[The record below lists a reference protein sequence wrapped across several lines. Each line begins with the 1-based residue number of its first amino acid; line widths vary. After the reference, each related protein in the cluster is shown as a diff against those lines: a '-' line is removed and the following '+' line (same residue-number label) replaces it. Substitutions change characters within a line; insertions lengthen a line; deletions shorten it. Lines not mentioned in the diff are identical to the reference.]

1 MAYSEAPVLI
11 SVKAATTFTSTSL
24 YRPAYW
30 ATSGG
35 VSVGDPGSTSIA
47 AKPAGIAYSY
57 TKTTTTDAEPIQ
69 LAVSGVVKVKC
80 AATTVT
86 VGELLGFSSNGW
98 GCTPTTNHFVIGR
111 VLAGSSGGAG
121 HVKTVLMFV
130 PPVVYSRTAAGVG
143 TT

>member
-11 SVKAATTFTSTSL
+11 TVKAATTFTSTSL

-35 VSVGDPGSTSIA
+35 VSVGDPGSTSVA
-47 AKPAGIAYSY
+47 AKPAGIAYSF
-57 TKTTTTDAEPIQ
+57 TKTTSTDAEAIS
-69 LAVSGVVKVKC
+69 LAVGGVVKVKC

-86 VGELLGFSSNGW
+86 VNELIAYSSDGW
-98 GCTPTTNHFVIGR
+98 GCTPTTNHWVLGR
-111 VLAGSSGGAG
+111 VLEGSSGGAG
-121 HVKTVLMFV
+121 HVKTVLMFQT
-130 PPVVYSRTAAGVG
+130 PLNYTARLAG

>member
-1 MAYSEAPVLI
+1 MAYSEAPILI
-11 SVKAATTFTSTSL
+11 TVKAATTFTSTSL

-30 ATSGG
+30 ASSGG
-35 VSVGDPGSTSIA
+35 VSVGDPGSTSVA

-57 TKTTTTDAEPIQ
+57 TQTTSTDAEAIS
-69 LAVSGVVKVKC
+69 LAVGGVVKVKC

-86 VGELLGFSSNGW
+86 VNELLGYSSDGF

-121 HVKTVLMFV
+121 HIKTVLMFQ
-130 PPVVYSRTAAGVG
+130 PPLVYNRVSGVG

>member
-11 SVKAATTFTSTSL
+11 TVKAATTFTSTSL

-30 ATSGG
+30 ASSGG
-35 VSVGDPGSTSIA
+35 VSVGDPGSTSVSF
-47 AKPAGIAYSY
+47 KPAGIAYSY
-57 TKTTTTDAEPIQ
+57 TKTTTTDAEAIS
-69 LAVSGVVKVKC
+69 LAVDGVVKVKC

-86 VGELLGFSSNGW
+86 VGELLGYSSNGW
-98 GCTPTTNHFVIGR
+98 GCTPTTNHMVVGR

-121 HVKTVLMFV
+121 HIKTVLMFN
-130 PPVVYSRTAAGVG
+130 PPLLYSRTIGVG